1 MRQLFQFCLLTRN
14 TQNSS
19 FLITENSLNTIC
31 LYKYNFSG
39 LRSMARIQ
47 LFLVS
52 FKVRRLIPMTVG
64 EKQKIR
70 KHFQVLHWFLHWYS
84 QPRQGQS
91 LSGSVSHVAKIM
103 LPGAS
108 LSVFLAASHDF
119 TQVTSTLSCLSF
131 FIFEKWNSNKAYSE
145 ACCGN

>member
-1 MRQLFQFCLLTRN
+1 
-14 TQNSS
+14 
-19 FLITENSLNTIC
+19 
-31 LYKYNFSG
+31 
-39 LRSMARIQ
+39 MARIQ

-70 KHFQVLHWFLHWYS
+70 KHFQVLHWYS

-91 LSGSVSHVAKIM
+91 SSGSVSNVAKIM

-119 TQVTSTLSCLSF
+119 TQVTSTLSHLSF

>member
-1 MRQLFQFCLLTRN
+1 
-14 TQNSS
+14 
-19 FLITENSLNTIC
+19 
-31 LYKYNFSG
+31 
-39 LRSMARIQ
+39 
-47 LFLVS
+47 
-52 FKVRRLIPMTVG
+52 MTVG

-84 QPRQGQS
+84 QIETGTELKWQCKSR
-91 LSGSVSHVAKIM
+91 VAKIM